1 MGAVQWGSSNPH
13 RPCAA
18 LPWDLLMSPLKL
30 FQQLLLLLL
39 VLPAWWVGACWVSG
53 CGPGDDKARA
63 GAERRLVA
71 RSRGWEHG
79 GVGREGGGWV
89 AV

>member
-39 VLPAWWVGACWVSG
+39 LLPAWWVGACWVSG
-53 CGPGDDKARA
+53 CGPRG
-63 GAERRLVA
+63 ERCRESTEPQPPN
-71 RSRGWEHG
+71 RSLLQP
-79 GVGREGGGWV
+79 
-89 AV
+89 